1 MFWISGF
8 YFTQAF
14 LTGALQNFAR
24 KYTIPIDVL
33 GFDFEVL
40 RPGVDQSVPPED
52 GVYINGLFLDGARW
66 DAEQHALGES
76 FPKVLFDT
84 VPTIWLKPGKSVS
97 EWVCVYECGCECV
110 CMCVC
115 VGVWVCGCVGVGV
128 CGWASASL
136 CLFVCLCLS
145 VPLCC
150 AHGCWAEPRHK
161 LTASIFV
168 NPVCSLRPVQADF
181 HPTNTYTCPVYKT
194 SERRGT
200 LSTTGHSTNYVLPI
214 RVCVCAR
221 ARACVCVC
229 VCAFG
234 SGTSSFSHPLILIS
248 PLPFESK
255 HSYHQSTAKITG
267 FDVVLP

>member
-1 MFWISGF
+1 MQSQWPTPHNHLTSWRMYWGLGWSVL
-8 YFTQAF
+8 QARGEI
-14 LTGALQNFAR
+14 LPTETDAGRCCLSTGKTAQTPNL
-24 KYTIPIDVL
+24 PPS
-33 GFDFEVL
+33 
-40 RPGVDQSVPPED
+40 RPCTH
-52 GVYINGLFLDGARW
+52 I
-66 DAEQHALGES
+66 
-76 FPKVLFDT
+76 
-84 VPTIWLKPGKSVS
+84 
-97 EWVCVYECGCECV
+97 
-110 CMCVC
+110 CVC
-115 VGVWVCGCVGVGV
+115 VCVCVCLYVCLWVCGCVGVGV

-168 NPVCSLRPVQADF
+168 NPVCSLRAVQADF

-221 ARACVCVC
+221 ARVCVCVC
-229 VCAFG
+229 VCVLLGVEQAAFH
-234 SGTSSFSHPLILIS
+234 T
-248 PLPFESK
+248 
-255 HSYHQSTAKITG
+255 HSY
-267 FDVVLP
+267 

>member
-1 MFWISGF
+1 M
-8 YFTQAF
+8 Y
-14 LTGALQNFAR
+14 
-24 KYTIPIDVL
+24 
-33 GFDFEVL
+33 
-40 RPGVDQSVPPED
+40 
-52 GVYINGLFLDGARW
+52 
-66 DAEQHALGES
+66 
-76 FPKVLFDT
+76 
-84 VPTIWLKPGKSVS
+84 
-97 EWVCVYECGCECV
+97 V
-110 CMCVC
+110 CMCGC
-115 VGVWVCGCVGVGV
+115 VGVWVCGCVCVCVG
-128 CGWASASL
+128 GWASASL